1 MIKTAVI
8 GASGFI
14 GHHLINKYRL
24 KYPDCVGTSFSNNKT
39 NLLKFDIKNP
49 NIEPL
54 NLERSGHKAVIIAA
68 FKSNIFY
75 CENEPSKAHEVNVD
89 GMLQLIKNLSQ
100 TSLKI
105 IFLSSEY
112 VFDGIQGKY
121 NDDHPRNPRTVYG
134 KHKKI
139 IEDKIKNLT
148 DNFLVLRLS
157 KNYGLET
164 GDKTILDEAA
174 NLLNQKKEV
183 LAACDQYFNPT
194 FVDDLVQSI
203 INIQEKDLK
212 GYINV
217 CSPET
222 WSRFEMQIQLA
233 QIMNKDINLIKKIKL
248 YDIPEMKGR
257 PLNTSMVCNRLNQDT
272 QSVFISLKDAIS
284 RVANNYKNF

>member
-1 MIKTAVI
+1 ME
-8 GASGFI
+8 
-14 GHHLINKYRL
+14 HHFQTI
-24 KYPDCVGTSFSNNKT
+24 KT

-49 NIEPL
+49 NIETL
-54 NLERSGHKAVIIAA
+54 NLDRTGHKAVIITA

-75 CENEPSKAHEVNVD
+75 CENEPSKAYEVNVD
-89 GMLQLIKNLSQ
+89 GVLQLIKNLSK
-100 TSLKI
+100 TTLKI

-112 VFDGIQGKY
+112 VFDGIQGSY
-121 NDDHPRNPRTVYG
+121 NDDYPRNPRTVYG

-217 CSPET
+217 CAPEI
-222 WSRFEMQIQLA
+222 WSRFEMHTRLA
-233 QIMNKDINLIKKIKL
+233 KIMNKNINWIKKIKL
-248 YDIPEMKGR
+248 YDIPIMKGR
-257 PLNTSMVCNRLNQDT
+257 PLNTSMVCNRLNQET
-272 QSVFISLKDAIS
+272 QSMFISLKDAMGK
-284 RVANNYKNF
+284 VASNYKN

>member
-24 KYPDCVGTSFSNNKT
+24 QYPDCIGTSFLNNKT

-54 NLERSGHKAVIIAA
+54 NLERTGHKAVIITAY
-68 FKSNIFY
+68 KSNIFY
-75 CENEPSKAHEVNVD
+75 CENEPSKAYEINV
-89 GMLQLIKNLSQ
+89 GGVLQLIKNLSK

-112 VFDGIQGKY
+112 VFDGIQGNY
-121 NDDHPRNPRTVYG
+121 NDDHPRNPKTVYG

-157 KNYGLET
+157 KNYGLKK
-164 GDKTILDEAA
+164 GDNTILDEAA
-174 NLLNQKKEV
+174 NLLSQRKKV
-183 LAACDQYFNPT
+183 LAAGDQYFNPT
-194 FVDDLVQSI
+194 FIDDLVQAI
-203 INIQEKDLK
+203 INIQEKDLT

-217 CSPET
+217 CAPET
-222 WSRFEMQIQLA
+222 WSRFEMHTQLA
-233 QIMNKDINLIKKIKL
+233 QIMNQDKKSIKKIKL

-257 PLNTSMVCNRLNQDT
+257 PLNTSMVCNRLKQET
-272 QSVFISLKDAIS
+272 QNTFISLNDAMKK
-284 RVANNYKNF
+284 VASNYKNF

>member
-24 KYPDCVGTSFSNNKT
+24 QYPDCIGTSFLNNKT

-54 NLERSGHKAVIIAA
+54 NLERTGHKAVIITAY
-68 FKSNIFY
+68 KSNIFY
-75 CENEPSKAHEVNVD
+75 CENEPSKAYEINV
-89 GMLQLIKNLSQ
+89 GGVLQLIKNLSK

-112 VFDGIQGKY
+112 VFDGIQGNY
-121 NDDHPRNPRTVYG
+121 NDDHPRNPKTVYG

-157 KNYGLET
+157 KNYGLKK
-164 GDKTILDEAA
+164 GDNTILDEAA
-174 NLLNQKKEV
+174 NLLSQRKKV
-183 LAACDQYFNPT
+183 LAAGDQYFNPT
-194 FVDDLVQSI
+194 FIDDLVQAI
-203 INIQEKDLK
+203 INIQEKDLT

-217 CSPET
+217 CAPET
-222 WSRFEMQIQLA
+222 WSRFEMHTQLA
-233 QIMNKDINLIKKIKL
+233 QFMGKDKNLIKKIKL
-248 YDIPEMKGR
+248 YDIPVMKGR
-257 PLNTSMVCNRLNQDT
+257 PLNTSMVCKRLNQET
-272 QSVFISLKDAIS
+272 QSKFISLKEAMKK
-284 RVANNYKNF
+284 VADNYKS